1 VFICCEQALV
11 VAEAVTS
18 LTVTAVYGRGRD
30 VATRPCWT
38 VSLLTLP
45 RHGQSPSSCSDR
57 LVDGGR
63 RLDGRGR
70 GRGRAVRSRQDS
82 IINGCRSTIVAHADV
97 PGKRDQ
103 VALRPHTTYR
113 RSRDWTFASLTPAT
127 LPENHHRRRLSS
139 VIGLGVRVSVWNQG
153 WVIRVQ
159 CKVNNL

>member
-1 VFICCEQALV
+1 MCCEQALV

-70 GRGRAVRSRQDS
+70 GRAVRSRGAVPTGFNNQWLSLNDRRTC
-82 IINGCRSTIVAHADV
+82 GRARQARPGRVASTHDV
-97 PGKRDQ
+97 QTQP
-103 VALRPHTTYR
+103 
-113 RSRDWTFASLTPAT
+113 
-127 LPENHHRRRLSS
+127 
-139 VIGLGVRVSVWNQG
+139 
-153 WVIRVQ
+153 
-159 CKVNNL
+159 